1 MTTTTLRSRISGAA
15 VCRFLGGRVVPCL
28 NLNRPTLCCY
38 CCCSCCR
45 RRRGRRR
52 GGWGPATRRQ
62 SATAHFAPL
71 PPPLPGRPGQPRRR
85 VGGPPRPSWPRNY
98 AASASSSRQLQDPA
112 PSLAA
117 PQHRVVPDRRGA
129 HSVRNSIFPSRT
141 RRLSEYVHLRR
152 THLSS
157 SDAHGRRWKISD
169 ERRLEETGME
179 ETVAL
184 DRRTDGAD

>member
-38 CCCSCCR
+38 CRCSCCR

-98 AASASSSRQLQDPA
+98 AASASSSRQLQYPA
-112 PSLAA
+112 LSLAA
-117 PQHRVVPDRRGA
+117 LQHRVVPIAAAPTASEIRFSFAYASSIR
-129 HSVRNSIFPSRT
+129 VRTFATYASKLVGRT
-141 RRLSEYVHLRR
+141 RTS
-152 THLSS
+152 
-157 SDAHGRRWKISD
+157 
-169 ERRLEETGME
+169 LEN
-179 ETVAL
+179 
-184 DRRTDGAD
+184 